1 MPRKQSNST
10 TTARTTTTTRK
21 KTSTSASTRT
31 KKMTLVNP
39 SEIDN
44 MIREKAYQLYEKRGG
59 SHGADFEDWL
69 RAEQEVKKELSHA

>member
-1 MPRKQSNST
+1 MPRKQSST
-10 TTARTTTTTRK
+10 TTTAQKATSTRK
-21 KTSTSASTRT
+21 KTTTSASTKT

-44 MIREKAYQLYEKRGG
+44 LIREKAYLLYEKRGG

-69 RAEQEVKKELSHA
+69 RAEQEIKKELSHA